1 RIKTGRY
8 NQHVGR
14 LSLLVEVGHNA
25 NTLEQAL
32 NAVPALAECLAL
44 SLADMSDEEME
55 DASDPVTLPLTPLG
69 PGIDKE

>member
-1 RIKTGRY
+1 MW
-8 NQHVGR
+8 
-14 LSLLVEVGHNA
+14 
-25 NTLEQAL
+25 EQAL

-55 DASDPVTLPLTPLG
+55 EASDPVTLPLTPLG